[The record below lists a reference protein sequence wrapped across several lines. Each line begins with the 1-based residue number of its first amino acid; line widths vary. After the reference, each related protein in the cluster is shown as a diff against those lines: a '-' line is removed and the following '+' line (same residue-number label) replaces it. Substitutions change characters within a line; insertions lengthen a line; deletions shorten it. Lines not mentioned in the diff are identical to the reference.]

1 MGRIYSNANY
11 VVAALTAKQPKDRKK
26 LARFAKTVHKTFER
40 CQKERSTASISAA
53 SRLSSEYRLFF
64 ENPYFTRRW

>member
-11 VVAALTAKQPKDRKK
+11 VVAALTADQSKDRKE
-26 LARFAKTVHKTFER
+26 LAKFAKAVHKTFDR
-40 CQKERSTASISAA
+40 CLKHRGTASFSAA

-64 ENPYFTRRW
+64 ENQYFTRRW